1 MAQCHGLADP
11 GHAAH
16 EVLSEQRRAGEQL
29 ERRRETLQREYQA
42 ADEAMSQLNAQSNS
56 LSSLG
61 GQYRLF

>member
-1 MAQCHGLADP
+1 MANVRDRLTAQMQTLATRIDTFT
-11 GHAAH
+11 
-16 EVLSEQRRAGEQL
+16 EQL